1 MLLSDS
7 ENNRLTKLVL
17 KEWHARLFGS
27 FHIVFDY
34 VTNDLSF
41 GLTQHD
47 GFFVAESTTHVPTK
61 SQSLSFYGFCL
72 FVQTFQVL
80 NHLLTVQSQKP

>member
-41 GLTQHD
+41 DLTQHD